1 MASKEAALILSRH
14 MLLASCSCA
23 AGLVLVVPLPAVTTG
38 CGCACADAQRRGTES
53 FVGSAE
59 LNTDD
64 RDGMHL
70 CKNE

>member
-1 MASKEAALILSRH
+1 MAWKEAALILSRH
-14 MLLASCSCA
+14 MLLVSCSC